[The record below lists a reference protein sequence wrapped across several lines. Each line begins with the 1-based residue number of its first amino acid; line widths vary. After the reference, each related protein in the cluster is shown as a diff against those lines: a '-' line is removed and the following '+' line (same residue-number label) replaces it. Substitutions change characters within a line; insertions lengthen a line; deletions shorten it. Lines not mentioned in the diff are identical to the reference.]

1 MPTLPCIC
9 RSSRDRITRIAA
21 RIRALLLPLVTALP
35 RLLRSYGEEGDEWQ
49 AKECRACPDSRLG
62 MQTQPRLQMI
72 HCATIGIGIS
82 LVYLLG
88 LSPSAFRTITAIL
101 SAFYVGVAR
110 ILHILQIR

>member
-1 MPTLPCIC
+1 
-9 RSSRDRITRIAA
+9 
-21 RIRALLLPLVTALP
+21 
-35 RLLRSYGEEGDEWQ
+35 
-49 AKECRACPDSRLG
+49 
-62 MQTQPRLQMI
+62 MI